1 MIRHTLLT
9 NDATPIPDTANTG
22 DNAEVEVS
30 GSLRKWKHDGLENSQ
45 NWRYEIKAINALG
58 ISGSDCGLWS
68 DPLDALTGQP
78 PNKPDEPSVC
88 ITDVDDP
95 DCQPPPPTRMRLR
108 GTGGGVVND
117 VDAPKV
123 RVSWA
128 LVSDEDITHYK
139 VEVLDSNGDF
149 KVHTGCDVAAAVN
162 MPEPH
167 CFIEM
172 SSFWDGEFEMDQG
185 TYITVKLSSKNNKGW
200 STPSKWNIEGA
211 VV

>member
-1 MIRHTLLT
+1 MIKYTLLT
-9 NDATPIPDTANTG
+9 DDADPVPDTVNTG
-22 DNAEVEVS
+22 DNGETNVS

-45 NWRYEIKAINALG
+45 NWRYEIKANNAVG
-58 ISGSDCGLWS
+58 ASGCAPWS
-68 DPLDALTGQP
+68 DSLDAVTGQP

-88 ITDVDDP
+88 ITDP
-95 DCQPPPPTRMRLR
+95 DNAACLPPARRMRLR
-108 GTGGGVVND
+108 GAGGGVAND

-123 RVSWA
+123 KVSWTLA
-128 LVSDEDITHYK
+128 ADEGITEYK

-149 KVHTGCDVAAAVN
+149 KIHTGCNVEAAVA
-162 MPEPH
+162 MEEPH
-167 CFIEM
+167 CYIDM

-200 STPSKWNIEGA
+200 SSASKWNIEGA